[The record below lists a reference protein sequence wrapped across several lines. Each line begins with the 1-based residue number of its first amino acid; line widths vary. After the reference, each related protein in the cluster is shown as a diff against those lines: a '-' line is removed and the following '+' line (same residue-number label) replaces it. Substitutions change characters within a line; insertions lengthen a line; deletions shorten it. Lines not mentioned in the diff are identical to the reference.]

1 MLDIVDIIVIFNDIC
16 PCSTSVLC
24 RWRRTKYDNIIYS
37 WYAWQFYPFTVE
49 ENGQIKKLGGYA
61 RLSSAIQRE
70 REKNPNLLL
79 VDAGD
84 FSMGTLFQTIFA
96 TDAPGLR
103 TLGKMNYD
111 VVTFGNHEFDFRAEG
126 LADSLNAAKS
136 SGDKLPKIVASNIHF
151 PLAENGELTPSL
163 GNLKDAM
170 KNYGVEDYT
179 VWKNGVKIG
188 VFGLM
193 GKSQIPMPMA
203 EVEFT
208 DQVKQLEK
216 W

>member
-1 MLDIVDIIVIFNDIC
+1 MKKHIRTLSILLLFLMIFALVPPVSYVDGEGQSMTILFTHDMH
-16 PCSTSVLC
+16 
-24 RWRRTKYDNIIYS
+24 DN
-37 WYAWQFYPFTVE
+37 FYPFTVE

-136 SGDKLPKIVASNIHF
+136 SGDKLPKIAASNISF
-151 PLAENGELTPSL
+151 SPDENGELTPTL
-163 GNLKDAM
+163 KNLK
-170 KNYGVEDYT
+170 
-179 VWKNGVKIG
+179 
-188 VFGLM
+188 
-193 GKSQIPMPMA
+193 MP
-203 EVEFT
+203 
-208 DQVKQLEK
+208 
-216 W
+216 